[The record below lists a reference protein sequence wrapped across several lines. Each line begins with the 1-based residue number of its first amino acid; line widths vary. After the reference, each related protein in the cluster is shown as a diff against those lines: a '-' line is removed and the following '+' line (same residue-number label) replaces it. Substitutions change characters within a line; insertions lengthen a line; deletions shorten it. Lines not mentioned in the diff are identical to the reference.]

1 MGERC
6 FLALDLPGN
15 VLDEVMRI
23 QQELERKKLFFG
35 KCTEKENIHLTL
47 KFLGE
52 IDEDTLK
59 NVKEKLKKIK
69 IKPFT
74 ATLSDVGVFSEQMVR
89 IIWVQLDGVDELQ
102 KQIDLALESL
112 FKPEERFMGHIT
124 IARVKHVD
132 NKTAL
137 LDAVKKIKVNQ
148 LQFTVER
155 FCLKKSVLTTEK
167 PVYTIL
173 EEYPLR

>member
-74 ATLSDVGVFSEQMVR
+74 ATL
-89 IIWVQLDGVDELQ
+89 
-102 KQIDLALESL
+102 
-112 FKPEERFMGHIT
+112 
-124 IARVKHVD
+124 
-132 NKTAL
+132 
-137 LDAVKKIKVNQ
+137 
-148 LQFTVER
+148 
-155 FCLKKSVLTTEK
+155 
-167 PVYTIL
+167 
-173 EEYPLR
+173 